1 MSLKTSVLLFKG
13 ENFKNCGPKRTFFC
27 PEMENVND
35 LISYTFN
42 YNEIETT
49 NTSLKVGNLD
59 PRYKNFVDQAIKI
72 LGKKVYWV
80 SIYNRELGLHDILYN
95 PLNKTKPRILGAKTN
110 IQISKGE
117 KVSPWDDVTIEVY
130 KNMNDKSKFELLYK
144 YANKFQDEKYCKF
157 LKMTNLEKMDGKLY
171 SRLMSYYYHAKIPPC
186 IPITMYIID
195 PKVVALYPYQER
207 LKFVK
212 KYYKDL
218 EDPHEYL
225 ATINVNDLSPTI
237 LKYVAD
243 KTPLTLGDVQ
253 FVKLSEFK
261 ALKNPFVQLKYLL
274 EQKATTHERKWLQL
288 FNTLDKSKVNEDKEY
303 KQLLDDYFLDPEH
316 PISTRKRRR
325 IQRNTSYDELL
336 KDVATGKK
344 VVPLLEKNWNDLTIQ
359 EMKKAQPHI
368 KNKLLEKHIDNFKDE
383 KYCSLLQSSYDV
395 VEHKVFEKIIEK
407 YVKAR
412 LRPCVPLEHFE
423 VEPYVFK
430 LYPEKDRIEY
440 FEANYRILDDPHAY
454 LPYLDVSKLHN
465 QVLKFIANR
474 KPSDFIKISWDNMTP
489 SKFTKETNPYM
500 QIEYLSKYGPNYY
513 TTKKWQ
519 ELYKVINSRVHNEPE
534 YKRLM
539 IKTDIPMTDKIQD
552 CVKNKSVNEL
562 VDLAIKKF
570 GGNKNSYLKM
580 THAALCDLIEK
591 KHLVI
596 QTKKT
601 PVNKY
606 NEVTDYHYTKSLE
619 DQMKYVDSLDPKT
632 KSALQR
638 YTHQFDWQVNQILM
652 KDSDKPIVESLK
664 HPNPDPDNTFNID
677 ELDYG
682 YEHVFNKNIK
692 DVQRRLDV
700 AFANAPPLKHSLV
713 VYRGV
718 KYNRG
723 EKYSHDPIYN
733 KQYIST
739 STEMSVAENFVGNSC
754 CILYI
759 TLPVGTHV
767 LPLERVTHYPGEYEV
782 LLPRNGKIQVYK
794 QEGKKV
800 YATFEQDAQLKKKPV
815 RLYDELVSAI
825 NIKMTMP
832 PHVHSIVAGTMGPGI
847 FNGNQYV
854 YTFKGQGI
862 PYVVKKLPF
871 IIMLKKL
878 TKDYKETSIMYSV
891 VTNKNTVHQLEI
903 KGGNILENDKIVK
916 FTGGV
921 GGGQVRGSKSPKVT
935 LPIGNIPVKPPHG
948 ALPRK
953 EQNPKPTSPKKI
965 VKPTSPKK
973 IVKQASP
980 KKIVKPTSPKK

>member
-1 MSLKTSVLLFKG
+1 MSLKTSILLFKG

-35 LISYTFN
+35 LISYTYN
-42 YNEIETT
+42 YNEIKTT
-49 NTSLKVGNLD
+49 NTSLEVGNLD
-59 PRYKNFVDQAIKI
+59 ARYKHFVDEAIKI

-80 SIYNRELGLHDILYN
+80 SIYNKELGLHDILYN
-95 PLNKTKPRILGAKTN
+95 PLDKPKGRVPTNSTTTRPKKGSDTNNK
-110 IQISKGE
+110 
-117 KVSPWDDVTIEVY
+117 WDDITIDVY
-130 KNMNDKSKFELLYK
+130 KNMDAKSQFEILFK

-157 LKMTNLEKMDGKLY
+157 LKLTDLDKMDSKLY
-171 SRLMSYYYHAKIPPC
+171 NRLMSYYYHAKIPPC

-195 PKVVALYPYQER
+195 PKIVALYPPQDR
-207 LKFVK
+207 LKFIK

-225 ATINVNDLSPTI
+225 ASISINDLSPTI
-237 LKYVAD
+237 LKHVAD
-243 KTPLTLGDVQ
+243 KTPFFLGDVQ
-253 FVKLSEFK
+253 FVKLADFK

-274 EQKATTHERKWLQL
+274 EQKATTHERKWLTL
-288 FNTLDKSKVNEDKEY
+288 FNAMDKTKVSEDKDY
-303 KQLLDDYFLDPEH
+303 KQLLDDYFLDPDH
-316 PISTRKRRR
+316 PNTTRRRQGKRRV
-325 IQRNTSYDELL
+325 QDTSYDALL
-336 KDVATGKK
+336 QGMNPK
-344 VVPLLEKNWNDLTIQ
+344 VLDKNWNDLTIQ
-359 EMKKAQPHI
+359 EMKKAQPPI
-368 KNKLLEKHIDNFKDE
+368 KNKLLEKHLEHFKDE
-383 KYCSLLQSSYDV
+383 KYCSLLQSSYDTV
-395 VEHKVFEKIIEK
+395 DHKLFEKIIEK

-430 LYPEKDRIEY
+430 LYPEKDRMEY
-440 FEANYRILDDPHAY
+440 FDANYKILDNPHDF
-454 LPYLDVSKLHN
+454 LPYLNVSKLHN

-489 SKFTKETNPYM
+489 SKFAKESNPYM

-519 ELYKVINSRVHNEPE
+519 QLYAAVDSRVHDTPE
-534 YKRLM
+534 YRLLK
-539 IKTDIPMTDKIQD
+539 IKTDIPMTKEIET

-562 VDLAIKKF
+562 VDLAIKRF

-601 PVNKY
+601 AVNKY
-606 NEVTDYHYTKSLE
+606 NEVTDYHYTKALS

-652 KDSDKPIVESLK
+652 MKDNSKPTVESLK
-664 HPNPDPDNTFNID
+664 HPNPNPDNTFNVD

-682 YEHVFNKNIK
+682 YEHVLNKNIK

-700 AFANAPPLKHSLV
+700 AFANVPPLKHSLV

-739 STEMSVAENFVGNSC
+739 STEESVAENFVGNSC

-759 TLPVGTHV
+759 TLPMGTHV
-767 LPLERVTHYPGEYEV
+767 LPLERITHYPGEYEV

-800 YATFEQDAQLKKKPV
+800 YATFEQDVQLKKKPV

-825 NIKMTMP
+825 NIKLTMP

-854 YTFKGQGI
+854 YNFKGQGI

-878 TKDYKETSIMYSV
+878 TKDYKDTSIVYNV
-891 VTNKNTVHQLEI
+891 ITNQNTVHKLEI
-903 KGGNILENDKIVK
+903 KGGNIFENGKIIK

-921 GGGQVRGSKSPKVT
+921 GGGKVINKPPTSPKKIV
-935 LPIGNIPVKPPHG
+935 
-948 ALPRK
+948 
-953 EQNPKPTSPKKI
+953 KPTSPKKI

-973 IVKQASP
+973 IVKPTRPVENIVIQ
-980 KKIVKPTSPKK
+980 KKKSKLLKFFGKK

>member
-27 PEMENVND
+27 PEMESVND

-42 YNEIETT
+42 YNEIKTT
-49 NTSLKVGNLD
+49 NTFLEVGNLD
-59 PRYKNFVDQAIKI
+59 SRYKNFVEQAIKI

-80 SIYNRELGLHDILYN
+80 SIYNKSLGLHDVLYN
-95 PLNKTKPRILGAKTN
+95 PLNKPKPRIPTANRVNTSTRGKKMSDWDN
-110 IQISKGE
+110 I
-117 KVSPWDDVTIEVY
+117 TIDVY
-130 KNMNDKSKFELLYK
+130 KNMDTKSQCELLHK
-144 YANKFQDEKYCKF
+144 YVDKFKDEKYCKF
-157 LKMTNLEKMDGKLY
+157 LKMTDLEKIDGKLY
-171 SRLMSYYYHAKIPPC
+171 NRLMSYYYNAKIAPC

-195 PKVVALYPYQER
+195 PKVVSLYPYQER
-207 LKFVK
+207 LTFLK
-212 KYYKDL
+212 KYYKELD
-218 EDPHEYL
+218 EPHKYL
-225 ATINVNDLSPTI
+225 ATVNVKDVSPTI
-237 LKYVAD
+237 LKYMAD
-243 KTPLTLGDVQ
+243 KTPLSFGDVQ
-253 FVKLSEFK
+253 FVKLNEFK
-261 ALKNPFVQLKYLL
+261 SLKNPFVQLKYLL
-274 EQKATTHERKWLQL
+274 EQKATSHERKWLQL
-288 FNTLDKSKVNEDKEY
+288 FNAMDKSKISQDKDY
-303 KQLLDDYFLDPEH
+303 KQLLNDYFLNPTH
-316 PISTRKRRR
+316 RVSNQRRR
-325 IQRNTSYDELL
+325 IKQDTPYDELL
-336 KDVATGKK
+336 KGMNPK
-344 VVPLLEKNWNDLTIQ
+344 LLDKNWSELTIQ
-359 EMKKAQPHI
+359 EMKKAQPPI
-368 KNKLLEKHIDNFKDE
+368 KNKLLEKHIDHFKDE
-383 KYCSLLQSSYDV
+383 KYCTLLQNSYDV
-395 VEHKVFEKIIEK
+395 VDHKVFEQIIEK

-412 LRPCVPLEHFE
+412 LRPCVPLEYFE

-440 FEANYRILDDPHAY
+440 FEANHRLLDNPHDY
-454 LPYLDVSKLHN
+454 LQYLNVSKIDN

-474 KPSDFIKISWDNMTP
+474 KPSDFIKISWDNMTVN
-489 SKFTKETNPYM
+489 KFSKETNPYM

-513 TTKKWQ
+513 TTKKWK
-519 ELYKVINSRVHNEPE
+519 ELYKAINPRVHDEPE
-534 YKRLM
+534 YKRLL
-539 IKTDIPMTDKIQD
+539 IKADIPITSQIEACLK
-552 CVKNKSVNEL
+552 KKSVNEL

-601 PVNKY
+601 MVNKF
-606 NEVTDYHYTKSLE
+606 NEVTDYHYTKALA

-652 KDSDKPIVESLK
+652 KDGKPIVESLK
-664 HPNPDPDNTFNID
+664 HPNPDPDNTFDVN

-682 YEHVFNKNIK
+682 YEHVLNKNIK

-700 AFANAPPLKHSLV
+700 AFANAPPLTHSLV
-713 VYRGV
+713 VYRGI
-718 KYNRG
+718 KYTRG

-739 STEMSVAENFVGNSC
+739 STEMSVAENFVENAC
-754 CILYI
+754 CVLYI
-759 TLPVGTHV
+759 TLPVGTRV

-800 YATFEQDAQLKKKPV
+800 YATFQQDAHLKKKPL

-832 PHVHSIVAGTMGPGI
+832 PYVHSIVAGIMGPGI
-847 FNGNQYV
+847 FNGEQYV

-862 PYVVKKLPF
+862 PHVVKKLPY

-878 TKDYKETSIMYSV
+878 TKDYTDASIIYNV
-891 VTNKNTVHQLEI
+891 VTNKNFVHKYEI
-903 KGGNILENDKIVK
+903 KKGNIFEDGKIVK

-921 GGGQVRGSKSPKVT
+921 GGGHVV
-935 LPIGNIPVKPPHG
+935 NKP
-948 ALPRK
+948 R
-953 EQNPKPTSPKKI
+953 
-965 VKPTSPKK
+965 V
-973 IVKQASP
+973 
-980 KKIVKPTSPKK
+980 